1 MLKYLKQVSKKF
13 KSQKDSPVWLVQFLP
28 IWEQIK
34 VIRKAFGISQ
44 LQLAKKLGFSSNV
57 PVAKL
62 ENGQIENPTLDTLKK
77 YAEALQCELVVRLVP
92 KKEIEKVVEE
102 QAEKKARE
110 IVSLSVG
117 NSAMELQ
124 KPDNETIKEEIEKVK
139 NELLE
144 KRRSVIWED

>member
-13 KSQKDSPVWLVQFLP
+13 KSQKNAPVWLVQFLP

-57 PVAKL
+57 PIAKL

-124 KPDNETIKEEIEKVK
+124 KPDNETIKEEVEKVK

>member
-1 MLKYLKQVSKKF
+1 MFPHLKQVSKKF
-13 KSQKDSPVWLVQFLP
+13 KSQKNAPIWLVQFLP
-28 IWEQIK
+28 IEEQIK
-34 VIRKAFGISQ
+34 VIRKALGISQ
-44 LQLAKKLGFSSNV
+44 VQLAKKLGFSSNV

-62 ENGQIENPTLDTLKK
+62 ENGQIENPTLDTLRK
-77 YAEALQCELVVRLVP
+77 YAGALQCELVVRLVP
-92 KKEIEKVVEE
+92 KKEIEKVVEK

-139 NELLE
+139 NELLK